1 LAHDGIDAVFGRWS
15 IALKKEDFSTI
26 PLLMRT
32 LMENE
37 VVSTIAYLIKE
48 VPDFKSFTSDGIAD
62 GEEWL

>member
-1 LAHDGIDAVFGRWS
+1 M
-15 IALKKEDFSTI
+15 ALKKEDFSTI

-37 VVSTIAYLIKE
+37 VVSTIPYLIKE
-48 VPDFKSFTSDGIAD
+48 VPDFKSFTSDGVAD